1 MILLDTDVLI
11 DLRRKEPA
19 TLESLRALAEAGE
32 EFGTTSL
39 SVAEIMR
46 GSHQNPPMLATT
58 IRILN
63 GLVEVPFGPRAAR
76 RFGDIMHGL
85 DRAGRSIP
93 AIDGMIAAAT
103 LETGARLATRNRRHF
118 DRVPGLQFA
127 EV

>member
-11 DLRRKEPA
+11 DVRRKHA
-19 TLESLRALAEAGE
+19 QTLASLRALAEAGE

-39 SVAEIMR
+39 NAAELLR
-46 GSHQNPPMLATT
+46 GSNRDAPTLATT

-76 RFGDIMHGL
+76 RFGELMHAL
-85 DRAGRSIP
+85 DRAGRPVP

-103 LETGARLATRNRRHF
+103 LEAGARLATRNRRHF
-118 DRVPGLQFA
+118 ERISGLQFA
-127 EV
+127 EL